1 MIGDEAATQVMATE
15 GRLPDVAIA
24 CVGGGSNAIGLLAR
38 FIGEPSV
45 RLVGVE
51 AGGEGL
57 HGRHAAALAGG
68 SPGVLHGSLSYL
80 LQDADGQVE
89 EAHSI
94 SAGLD
99 YPGIGPQLSAL
110 YAADRLEILSATD
123 DEAIEGI
130 RLLTRTEGILP
141 ALEPAHAIGWLAREA
156 GHAVPSGS
164 TVLLTLSGRGDK
176 DAAQIA
182 ERLTG
187 ERIA

>member
-1 MIGDEAATQVMATE
+1 VIAAE

-24 CVGGGSNAIGLLAR
+24 CVGGGSNAVGLLAR

-57 HGRHAAALAGG
+57 QGRHAAALAGG
-68 SPGVLHGSLSYL
+68 TPGVLHGSVSYL

-110 YAADRLEILSATD
+110 YEAGRMEILSATD

-130 RLLTRTEGILP
+130 RMLTRSEGILP
-141 ALEPAHAIGWLAREA
+141 ALEPAHAISALSAWVEGRSALAPLKDDA
-156 GHAVPSGS
+156 I
-164 TVLLTLSGRGDK
+164 VLLGLSGRGDK
-176 DAAQIA
+176 DLAAI
-182 ERLTG
+182 EDRLNVGVEGT
-187 ERIA
+187 R